1 MSGIEMFAMA
11 AAAAGAM
18 NTIAQGQYADKQGK
32 AAFKQLREQANR
44 SEALSQRE
52 AIERRREANLISSR
66 ALAIAGASGAGVDD
80 PTVENIL
87 HDIGTQGEYNVLSA
101 LYDGKLQA
109 RSERYQAE
117 TAREEGRMAKKAS
130 YLQAIGNL
138 GKSMYDVSG
147 GGMFTNEG
155 VFGMKGTAT
164 STRIG

>member
-11 AAAAGAM
+11 AAAAGAL

-66 ALAIAGASGAGVDD
+66 AIAIAGASGAGVDD
-80 PTVENIL
+80 PTVQNIL
-87 HDIGTQGEYNVLSA
+87 HDIDTQCEYKVLSA

-109 RSERYQAE
+109 RSERYQAKV
-117 TAREEGRMAKKAS
+117 TRNEGRMAKKGA
-130 YLQAIGNL
+130 YIQAIADL
-138 GKSMYDVSG
+138 GQSMYQAYPGAKPKSSLIEEID
-147 GGMFTNEG
+147 M
-155 VFGMKGTAT
+155 
-164 STRIG
+164 STLPKRIG